1 MQKVRNPEVH
11 YKAITFYIAQ
21 HPMQL
26 TRLLQVLTPHLDHAR
41 VVHLLRKHEALPLAV
56 EYMRRYV
63 TDD

>member
-1 MQKVRNPEVH
+1 MH
-11 YKAITFYIAQ
+11 YKAITFYISQ

-56 EYMRRYV
+56 EYMRR
-63 TDD
+63 